1 MSKDLDPNQARLD
14 QDQDQHF
21 RSLQRLSPS
30 RKELMLRCMIQF
42 IHYIE
47 DLTLSAHVLLNLSN
61 KLEEKS

>member
-1 MSKDLDPNQARLD
+1 MSKDLDPDQARLD

-21 RSLQRLSPS
+21 